1 MASVDSSGVLI
12 HYEVDGDGPPLVL
25 QTGGGGDLE
34 MWRTAG
40 YPAGL
45 TGRRLILID
54 HRGHGAS
61 DRPRDIEQHR
71 IDRYVDDVLAVA
83 DHLDVSTFSYLGYSA
98 GGAVGYR
105 LAATHPDRVAALI
118 GLGAVGTGASADRHD
133 VAVAARIRAAGSGE
147 LVTWLREEE
156 PDLPEWFAAQMRG
169 TDPEMF
175 ALALEAWAS
184 WGRQWDEFARVQA
197 PALVIVGE
205 LEEPEAGANATRAAA
220 LMREGRAVAL
230 PGIGHVG
237 AFVRSDLVAP
247 LVIGFLDM
255 VAPR

>member
-1 MASVDSSGVLI
+1 MASVESSGVLI
-12 HYEVDGDGPPLVL
+12 HYEVDGDGPALIL
-25 QTGGGGDLE
+25 HTGGGGDLE

-40 YPAGL
+40 YPAAL

-54 HRGHGAS
+54 HRGHGSS
-61 DRPRDIEQHR
+61 DRPHDLEQHR

-83 DHLDVSTFSYLGYSA
+83 DDLEVATFSYLGYSA
-98 GGAVGYR
+98 GASVGYR
-105 LAATHPDRVAALI
+105 LAATHPDRVGALI
-118 GLGAVGTGASADRHD
+118 GLGAVGPGGSTDRGA
-133 VAVAARIRAAGSGE
+133 VEVAARIRAAGSDE

-184 WGRQWDEFARVQA
+184 WAGSWDEFARVESA
-197 PALVIVGE
+197 TLVIVGE
-205 LEEPEAGANATRAAA
+205 LEEAEAGENAARAAA
-220 LMREGRAVAL
+220 LMRDGRAVVL
-230 PGIGHVG
+230 PGFGHVG

-247 LVIGFLDM
+247 LVMGFLDM
-255 VAPR
+255 VEPA